1 MLGGIIWWKE
11 LKQAGVVNTV
21 KTMWLKQVE
30 LSFIERIIHWHE
42 SVSWCWDSWKIINN
56 FPISSSNSEKTDS
69 ESVGDKSTWKCQL
82 KWRLRGG
89 EKGSSTVLFARWGRV
104 NTTVNERMKQITRVR
119 SNVSQHIT
127 LPLNKYCLLLLLL
140 WANPPPSPPVTWQ
153 SLWKATKCKFNVHKA
168 TAQPWPTLYLQY
180 CRGYSGRKRLL
191 HSSFL
196 APVRAS
202 QGQGRGFIL
211 FYFVSTWQRLSG
223 FCQSNFHVF
232 HTPRA
237 SIILSLHSIPAASSV
252 GKTPNWNYEYF
263 EHNRRGS
270 AKLSSAGTCTIGA
283 EISHASHDSPQLWWE
298 HGAEGALS

>member
-1 MLGGIIWWKE
+1 
-11 LKQAGVVNTV
+11 
-21 KTMWLKQVE
+21 
-30 LSFIERIIHWHE
+30 
-42 SVSWCWDSWKIINN
+42 
-56 FPISSSNSEKTDS
+56 
-69 ESVGDKSTWKCQL
+69 
-82 KWRLRGG
+82 
-89 EKGSSTVLFARWGRV
+89 
-104 NTTVNERMKQITRVR
+104 MKQITRVR

-140 WANPPPSPPVTWQ
+140 WANPPPSPQ
-153 SLWKATKCKFNVHKA
+153 SPDRAFGRPQSASSMYTKPPRSHDPLYTCSIVEVIVGGNVCS
-168 TAQPWPTLYLQY
+168 TPLSQRL
-180 CRGYSGRKRLL
+180 SGQAK
-191 HSSFL
+191 
-196 APVRAS
+196 VKEE
-202 QGQGRGFIL
+202 GL

-298 HGAEGALS
+298 HGAEGALC